1 MPNRSPPR
9 VALLGFS
16 IECNK
21 FAPVATKAHFLT
33 RAYLEGDAIVEEAR
47 SATPCMLPET
57 PGFVAAMDASG
68 AWMTEP
74 NGPVEH
80 AFFVE
85 LLGTIERRLRAALP
99 VDAVYICSHGAAL
112 TTAEDDPDGV
122 LFAKVREIVGP
133 DVPIAATL
141 DLHANVSERMV
152 GSIDAFIGY
161 RTNPHLDMRERGTEA
176 AAAIREMLG
185 GVKPQRVLI
194 RLPIVPPT
202 VTLLTAAGPYAEMIE
217 LGQRHMSPEIMNVSA
232 MGGFA
237 FADAPECGL
246 SVVVTARRDKSAAA
260 RLAREIAELGWA
272 NRARFYPRLTSLDEA
287 VEKALAVGRDPTLP
301 ALAFAD
307 VADNPGGGGRGN
319 TVFLLRALNEAGV
332 EGALLGVFYDPELAA
347 EAHRQG
353 IGARFDARFNR
364 SETTNFSEPYT
375 APATVVALTDGRCV
389 GRRGIYAGLR
399 LELGPC
405 AAVKVGGVT
414 VVVVSH
420 RVQCADPVFFEMMGL
435 DIDRAR
441 AVVVKS
447 RGHFR
452 GGFDEFFG
460 PEQIVEVD
468 LPGLTSPMLN
478 RFTWTRLPRPVIPL
492 DEGVD
497 WRPPPRSCLNS
508 RITAISS
515 DPGMRL
521 GVILVKS
528 RWEFGSKFDRVIA
541 LT

>member
-1 MPNRSPPR
+1 

-21 FAPVATKAHFLT
+21 FAPVATKAHFVART
-33 RAYLEGDAIVEEAR
+33 YLGGDAIVEDAR
-47 SATPCMLPET
+47 SPTPRMLPET
-57 PGFVAAMDASG
+57 PGFIEAMDASG
-68 AWMTEP
+68 AWTPVGVVLAMTEP

-85 LLGTIERRLRAALP
+85 LLDTIERRFRATLP

-112 TTAEDDPDGV
+112 TTEEDDPDGV

-133 DVPIAATL
+133 DVPIAVTL

-152 GSIDAFIGY
+152 DSVDAFIGY
-161 RTNPHLDMRERGTEA
+161 RTNPHLDMRERGAEA
-176 AAAIREMLG
+176 AAAIREMLA
-185 GVKPQRVLI
+185 GVKPRRALI

-202 VTLLTAAGPYAEMIE
+202 VTLLTAAGPYAEMID
-217 LGQRHMSPEIMNVSA
+217 LGQRRMSPEIMNVSA

-237 FADAPECGL
+237 FADAATCGL
-246 SVVVTARRDKSAAA
+246 SVVVTARHDKRAAE

-272 NRARFYPRLTSLDEA
+272 NRARFYPHLTSLDDA
-287 VEKALAVGRDPTLP
+287 VARALAVGLDASLP

-319 TVFLLRALNEAGV
+319 TVFLLRAFFEAGV
-332 EGALLGVFYDPELAA
+332 ENALLGVFYDPDLAA

-353 IGARFDARFNR
+353 VGARFQAQFNR
-364 SETTNFSEPYT
+364 SERTNFSDPYT
-375 APATVVALTDGRCV
+375 APGTVTALTDGVCV

-405 AAVKVGGVT
+405 AALQVGGVT
-414 VVVVSH
+414 VVVISH

-435 DIDRAR
+435 DIGRAR
-441 AVVVKS
+441 SVVVKS

-460 PEQIVEVD
+460 PAQIVEVD

-478 RFTWTRLPRPVIPL
+478 RFNWTRLPRPVIPL

-497 WRPPPRSCLNS
+497 WQPP
-508 RITAISS
+508 TGDTVHA
-515 DPGMRL
+515 
-521 GVILVKS
+521 
-528 RWEFGSKFDRVIA
+528 
-541 LT
+541 

>member
-1 MPNRSPPR
+1 MPKPPSPC

-21 FAPVATKAHFLT
+21 FAPVATKAHFLART
-33 RAYLEGDAIVEEAR
+33 YLEGDAIVEDAR
-47 SATPCMLPET
+47 SATPRMLPET
-57 PGFVAAMDASG
+57 PGFIAAMDSSG
-68 AWMTEP
+68 PWTPVGIALAMTEP

-80 AFFVE
+80 AFFLE
-85 LLGTIERRLRAALP
+85 LLDTIRRCLRSALP
-99 VDAVYICSHGAAL
+99 VDAVYICSHGAGL
-112 TTAEDDPDGV
+112 TTEEDDPDGV
-122 LFAKVREIVGP
+122 LFEKVREIVGP
-133 DVPIAATL
+133 HVPIAATL

-152 GSIDAFIGY
+152 GSVDAFIGY
-161 RTNPHLDMRERGTEA
+161 RTNPHLDMRERGAEA
-176 AAAIREMLG
+176 AAAIREMLA
-185 GVKPQRVLI
+185 GVKPQRTLI

-202 VTLLTAAGPYAEMIE
+202 VTLLTAAGPYAEMID
-217 LGQRHMSPEIMNVSA
+217 LGQRRMSPEIMNVSA

-246 SVVVTARRDKSAAA
+246 SVVVTARRDKRAAEA
-260 RLAREIAELGWA
+260 LAREIAELGWA
-272 NRARFYPRLTSLDEA
+272 NRARFYPRLTSLDDA
-287 VEKALAVGRDPTLP
+287 VAKALAVGRDPSLP

-319 TVFLLRALNEAGV
+319 TVFLLRAFHGAGV
-332 EGALLGVFYDPELAA
+332 ENALLGVFYDPDLAA

-353 IGARFDARFNR
+353 VGSRFDARFNR
-364 SETTNFSEPYT
+364 AETTAFSEPY
-375 APATVVALTDGRCV
+375 AALATVMALTDGRCV

-405 AAVKVGGVT
+405 AALAVGGIT
-414 VVVVSH
+414 VVVISH

-435 DIDRAR
+435 DIGRAR
-441 AVVVKS
+441 SVVVKS

-460 PEQIVEVD
+460 PAQIVEVD

-492 DEGVD
+492 DDGVD
-497 WRPPPRSCLNS
+497 WQPPPGD
-508 RITAISS
+508 TVH
-515 DPGMRL
+515 G
-521 GVILVKS
+521 
-528 RWEFGSKFDRVIA
+528 
-541 LT
+541 